1 MEGKSLGFHLEH
13 VIMRLTLKCILC
25 VNESRVGMGKAIE
38 GCAVPEVSSEA
49 FLVEGRNSFHR
60 QAFGGVGENT
70 PRTEA

>member
-25 VNESRVGMGKAIE
+25 VNASRVGMRKAIE
-38 GCAVPEVSSEA
+38 GCVVAEVSSGA
-49 FLVEGRNSFHR
+49 FLVEGRNSFR
-60 QAFGGVGENT
+60 TQAFGGVRENT